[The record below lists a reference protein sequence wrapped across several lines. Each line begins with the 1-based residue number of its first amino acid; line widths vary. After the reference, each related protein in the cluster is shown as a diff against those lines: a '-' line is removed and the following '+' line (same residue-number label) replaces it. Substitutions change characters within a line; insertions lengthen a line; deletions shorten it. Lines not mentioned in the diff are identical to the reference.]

1 MADTMAEVL
10 SRHIY
15 TKPFQWQIG
24 GAMAECECGD
34 NIYAPLTEAPSDAVA
49 RHLAQK
55 LEEAGFHP
63 VPEPAFPVEEKE
75 PDLGPC
81 PRPGVCPSPCWG
93 C

>member
-24 GAMAECECGD
+24 GAMAECECGG
-34 NIYAPLTEAPSDAVA
+34 NIYAPIGIAPSDAVA

-55 LEEAGFHP
+55 LWEAGF
-63 VPEPAFPVEEKE
+63 
-75 PDLGPC
+75 GPL
-81 PRPGVCPSPCWG
+81 V
-93 C
+93 